1 MITRGCFFLTLMV
14 NCVLSLPVSSH
25 LEDEDVKVMK
35 CIVEVIADALS
46 TPHPIPVSQD
56 CLDSLRADKRLISI
70 LRRQNFLKELQEIAV
85 QGASERVLQQTEG
98 KADHVTG
105 GLTNKEDIP
114 DRSMLAFLDRP
125 ADSVAEK
132 REREDDE
139 GAGSEGESREASED
153 GGDADRKGA
162 GAEPDGHVSNSLNEE
177 VEEEGEEKRAS
188 VEGDAEK
195 EGDGNG
201 TDDTQVKD
209 VGETELAKDA
219 PEVKP
224 QGKQQSKEKKE
235 VEPEPGE
242 AQKAVE
248 EKRDFGESQRRK
260 EEQEKKEEE
269 ERELKRWGERDRPSE
284 RVGAASSRK
293 MAEGELG
300 GGAVDTDHPRGP
312 RLPQEAPHH
321 SKEEVQKEAHR
332 SPEALEL
339 QMMARREAEEG
350 SANRKTEDHEVES
363 LAAIES
369 ELESMAQKL
378 HELRRG

>member
-1 MITRGCFFLTLMV
+1 MFFSDI
-14 NCVLSLPVSSH
+14 NVLSLPVSSH

-98 KADHVTG
+98 KTDHVTG
-105 GLTNKEDIP
+105 GPTNKEDIP

-139 GAGSEGESREASED
+139 GAGSEGESREGSED

-162 GAEPDGHVSNSLNEE
+162 GGEPDGHVSNSLNEE
-177 VEEEGEEKRAS
+177 VEEEEEEGEEKRVS
-188 VEGDAEK
+188 MESDAEK

-209 VGETELAKDA
+209 GGETELAKDA

-248 EKRDFGESQRRK
+248 DKRNFDESQRRK
-260 EEQEKKEEE
+260 EEQGENEEE

-284 RVGAASSRK
+284 RAGAASSRK
-293 MAEGELG
+293 RAEGELG

-321 SKEEVQKEAHR
+321 SKEE
-332 SPEALEL
+332 
-339 QMMARREAEEG
+339 
-350 SANRKTEDHEVES
+350 DHEVES